1 MNRLFIFFIFL
12 ISNNVVSSQSQENV
26 FHTNK
31 TKVFLLAGQSNMDG
45 RGDASKITKQDKKE
59 LKLAQNNISY
69 YYKGTTN
76 NIKEPIIIDGV
87 LDVTDPWDYVKKKFR
102 IEKCFGPELFF
113 GIELA
118 KKYPDEKFLFIKRS
132 EGGTSLYGAWNPNW
146 TLEKAQLKEE
156 EHKRKLYKD
165 FIEIVDLQLEKLEP
179 GSYEIAGML
188 WIQGESDSGNR
199 HGPLPTEKYAENL
212 TSLIEKVRLHYKVD
226 DLPFLMLGVG
236 SNKVINK
243 MKETSLNLSNVTL
256 IERSLKPHAQ
266 NYTPRYTHDW
276 NGKPANH
283 YNYTGMKKIGQL
295 FFENYS
301 KLYGNYIK

>member
-1 MNRLFIFFIFL
+1 MKKLLLLLFTSIVFFN
-12 ISNNVVSSQSQENV
+12 SHSQENV
-26 FHTNK
+26 SHTSK

-45 RGDASKITKQDKKE
+45 RGDASKMTKQDKKE

-87 LDVTDPWDYVKKKFR
+87 LDVTDPWQYVKKKFR

-118 KKYPDEKFLFIKRS
+118 KKYPEEKFLFIKRS

-146 TLEKAQLKEE
+146 TLEKAQLKKE
-156 EHKRKLYKD
+156 EHKRKLYED
-165 FIEIVDLQLEKLEP
+165 FIETVDSQLENLQN
-179 GSYEIAGML
+179 GSYEIVGML
-188 WIQGESDSGNR
+188 WVQGESDSGNR
-199 HGPLPTEKYAENL
+199 YGPLPTETYAENL
-212 TSLIEKVRLHYKVD
+212 TSLINKVRVHYKVN
-226 DLPFLMLGVG
+226 DLPFLLLGVG
-236 SNKVINK
+236 SNKVISK
-243 MKETSLNLSNVTL
+243 MKETSINLSNVTL
-256 IERSLKPHAQ
+256 IERSF
-266 NYTPRYTHDW
+266 NSYDENFTPRYNHHW

-295 FFENYS
+295 FFENYF
-301 KLYGNYIK
+301 KFYGNYIK